1 MRVFT
6 VLIEIIK
13 NFRLIKRMMADGNVS
28 FWKKALIVVGIVYL
42 ILPFEIVPDILLP
55 FGLMDDIILW
65 LLIMY
70 ILKDTMRKYRDEDS
84 RGERVK
90 YKRGNIIEGVSY
102 EVKSEDEVHE
112 DGEGEESEE
121 RNSGNS

>member
-55 FGLMDDIILW
+55 FGLIDDIILW

-70 ILKDTMRKYRDEDS
+70 ILKDTMRKYRYEDS

-90 YKRGNIIEGVSY
+90 
-102 EVKSEDEVHE
+102 
-112 DGEGEESEE
+112 
-121 RNSGNS
+121 

>member
-55 FGLMDDIILW
+55 FGLISDIILW

-112 DGEGEESEE
+112 YGEGEESEE

>member
-28 FWKKALIVVGIVYL
+28 FWKKALIV
-42 ILPFEIVPDILLP
+42 EIVPDILLP
-55 FGLMDDIILW
+55 FGLIDDIILW

>member
-28 FWKKALIVVGIVYL
+28 FWKKALIVVGIVSL

-55 FGLMDDIILW
+55 LGLIDDIILW